1 MMTRRECLQ
10 ALAES
15 RTDEVVLGAMTA
27 SREWASLSH
36 HGLDMP
42 VMGAMGQAPDI
53 GLGIALAQ
61 PERRVVVLNGDGS
74 MLMNLGSLV
83 TIVNAAP
90 KNLTLMIVQ
99 NGVYEITGGQPL
111 PGIGRFSF
119 AALARAAGFLQ
130 VHEYEELS
138 AFQADIPA
146 LLKEEGPVF
155 ANLVVQGGPMP
166 QTPRADMVEVT
177 TRIRSILAGQSARPV
192 AQ

>member
-1 MMTRRECLQ
+1 MMTRRQCLQ
-10 ALAES
+10 ALAEQ
-15 RTDEVVLGAMTA
+15 RTDEIVLGAMTA
-27 SREWASLSH
+27 SREWASLSSH
-36 HGLDMP
+36 DLDMP

-83 TIVNAAP
+83 TIANAAP
-90 KNLTLMIVQ
+90 ANLVLMVVE

-111 PGIGRFSF
+111 PGIGKFSF
-119 AALARAAGFLQ
+119 AALARAAGFTK
-130 VHEYEELS
+130 VYEYEELPD
-138 AFQADIPA
+138 FQASIPI

-155 ANLVVQGGPMP
+155 ATLKVKGGPIP
-166 QTPRADMVEVT
+166 ETPRPNMLAVT
-177 TRIRSILAGQSARPV
+177 QRIRSILAEQPARPV